1 MTKLKISNFCLVCR
15 AVAGEESPA
24 EFGGDGVVY
33 LDEDYCGDGVVG
45 VDEAEGGAGGVEG
58 LGDYDAA
65 DYGGVDFGRKVV
77 DEEMGAGGVA
87 PAPKECESEE
97 EDVAPIDEER
107 GAVVD
112 EFGEQRCGE
121 WSEGDDAEEGDVN
134 PGEIAVGAGEVVEL
148 GLLADPEDAVGHDAH
163 EENEQAR
170 R

>member
-33 LDEDYCGDGVVG
+33 LDENDCGDGVVR

-65 DYGGVDFGRKVV
+65 DYGGVDFLREVV
-77 DEEMGAGGVA
+77 GEQFVAGGVG
-87 PAPKECESEE
+87 PAPEESESEE
-97 EDVAPIDEER
+97 ENVAPIDQER

-112 EFGEQRCGE
+112 E
-121 WSEGDDAEEGDVN
+121 
-134 PGEIAVGAGEVVEL
+134 L
-148 GLLADPEDAVGHDAH
+148 G
-163 EENEQAR
+163 
-170 R
+170 